1 MKRHRSPSGGAG
13 IPRPLGRACPRG
25 AGIGA
30 SATLLAAALFATAC
44 SSSAAGPQVA
54 SLGGHHGGAAAPSG
68 LTVAQSDQDMLKFTR
83 CMRAHGV
90 NMPDPVHIPG
100 HTGLSLVFSGST
112 PSPDTRAANAACTH
126 FIQPIVA
133 AKNAGATAAMSPP
146 RLAALTRYAR
156 CMRGH
161 DIPMLDPTSFGAL
174 NLGNV
179 PGISSD
185 FGRYS
190 PQFRAADTACR
201 HLLPAGVHDDGTG
214 P

>member
-1 MKRHRSPSGGAG
+1 MKRRRSTAL
-13 IPRPLGRACPRG
+13 PRPGHAWG
-25 AGIGA
+25 ATA
-30 SATLLAAALFATAC
+30 ALAVTALLAVAC
-44 SSSAAGPQVA
+44 SSSASSPQVA
-54 SLGGHHGGAAAPSG
+54 SLGGHHRGTAAVGA
-68 LTVAQSDQDMLKFTR
+68 LTQAQADQDFVNFDR

-90 NMPDPVHIPG
+90 AMPDPVHIPG
-100 HTGLSLVFSGST
+100 HSGLSQQFPSAT
-112 PSPDTRAANAACTH
+112 PGPLERAANAACQH
-126 FIQPIVA
+126 FIAPVIQAKQA
-133 AKNAGATAAMSPP
+133 AAAAISAP
-146 RLAALTRYAR
+146 RMAALTRYAR
-156 CMRGH
+156 CMRAH

>member
-1 MKRHRSPSGGAG
+1 MKRHRSPAGGAAV
-13 IPRPLGRACPRG
+13 PRPAGRARRPG
-25 AGIGA
+25 AVIGA
-30 SATLLAAALFATAC
+30 SAALLAAALLAAAC

-54 SLGGHHGGAAAPSG
+54 SLGGHHGSAAGPPG
-68 LTVAQSDQDMLKFTR
+68 LTSAQSDQDMLSFTR

-100 HTGLSLVFSGST
+100 HTGLSLVFPSAT
-112 PSPDTRAANAACTH
+112 PSPNTRAANAACMH
-126 FIQPIVA
+126 FIGPIIQ
-133 AKNAGATAAMSPP
+133 AKQAGAAAALPP
-146 RLAALTRYAR
+146 ARLAALTRYAR
-156 CMRGH
+156 CMRAH

-174 NLGNV
+174 NLGRV

-190 PQFRAADTACR
+190 PQFRAADTTCR
-201 HLLPAGVHDDGTG
+201 HLLPAGVADNGTG

>member
-1 MKRHRSPSGGAG
+1 MHTQQHRARRGATRASGGA
-13 IPRPLGRACPRG
+13 A
-25 AGIGA
+25 
-30 SATLLAAALFATAC
+30 LAAAAVLAVAC
-44 SSSAAGPQVA
+44 SSAAGPQVA
-54 SLGGHHGGAAAPSG
+54 SLGGHHGGSGVAPNQ
-68 LTVAQSDQDMLKFTR
+68 LTAAQSDQDMLNFTR

-90 NMPDPVHIPG
+90 AMRDPFHRPG
-100 HTGLSLVFSGST
+100 HTGLSIELPAT
-112 PSPDTRAANAACTH
+112 PSPATRAANAACTR
-126 FIQPIVA
+126 FLRPIIQ
-133 AKNAGATAAMSPP
+133 AKQAGAAAAMSPA

-156 CMRGH
+156 CMRAH

-190 PQFRAADTACR
+190 PQFRAADDACR